1 MKIVKKTINVFL
13 CVVGMAL
20 LLMQV
25 AFARWE
31 TKEDAASQYNFYY
44 ENIKIN
50 KNGTSEN
57 TLEFEREL
65 LKEADRGELSVFQ
78 LSYNGA
84 SEKITIIAENYPKFL
99 GGI

>member
-25 AFARWE
+25 AFARLE
-31 TKEDAASQYNFYY
+31 TKEDAASQYNFYH
-44 ENIKIN
+44 EDIKIN

-65 LKEADRGELSVFQ
+65 SSQIAYG
-78 LSYNGA
+78 NG
-84 SEKITIIAENYPKFL
+84 SIIGKN
-99 GGI
+99 